1 MDHAHAEIELLAAP
15 ELGNTTYLVAD
26 PESGE
31 AVAVDPVRDV
41 DQYLAAAE
49 RLGVRVVGSVETHV
63 HNDFVSGARELEH
76 EVGARIYAAHDA
88 GLEFP
93 FDPVGEGF
101 EVPVGRFRLRVR
113 HTPGHTPQHVSYL
126 LVDEGGAVRALF
138 SGGALMVG
146 AIARTDLFG
155 PHLATHLAF
164 QAFRTVHVRLRDLPD
179 DAALYP
185 THGGGSFCGAAT
197 SSERTS
203 TLAHERRQ
211 NPFLQTTELMPFI
224 ARALHQGPYPAY
236 YKLMTPLN
244 KRGAPL
250 LGRHFDPPPPLTADM
265 TDMLRKQ
272 GAAVVDMRRGRV
284 YDRGH
289 IPGAYCIGF
298 EGPFSAWVGWV
309 IGPERPIVLVGDPG
323 EVREADLQLRRIGYD
338 QVRGYLDGGI
348 DAWTASGRE
357 LSTFETAEVE
367 DLASWILS
375 AEPMTVLDVRNEDE
389 WVHGHVPGAVHLP
402 VPSVEHHA
410 HELPREAPV
419 AVHCGVGYRA
429 GIAASI
435 LEQAG
440 FSRIIHVLAPYSD
453 WDRLHLAETIPG

>member
-1 MDHAHAEIELLAAP
+1 MAPAHAEVELFVAP
-15 ELGNTTYLVAD
+15 ELGNSTYLLAD
-26 PESGE
+26 PEAGE
-31 AVAVDPVRDV
+31 AVAIDPLRDI

-49 RLGVRVVGSVETHV
+49 RLGVRVAASLETHV
-63 HNDFVSGARELEH
+63 HNDFVSGSRELEK
-76 EVGARIYAAHDA
+76 EVGARVYAARDS

-93 FDPVGEGF
+93 FEPVQDGST
-101 EVPVGRFRLRVR
+101 VSVGRFRLRVR
-113 HTPGHTPQHVSYL
+113 HTPGHTPHHVSYQL
-126 LVDEGGAVRALF
+126 IDDQGSTRALF

-164 QAFRTVHVRLRDLPD
+164 EAFRTVHVRLRDLPD

-197 SSERTS
+197 SAERSS
-203 TLAHERRQ
+203 TLGAERQ
-211 NPFLQTTELMPFI
+211 GNPFLQTTELMPFI
-224 ARALHQGPYPAY
+224 ARALQQGPYPAY
-236 YKLMTPLN
+236 YRLMTPLN
-244 KRGAPL
+244 RRGAPL
-250 LGRHFDPPPPLTADM
+250 LGRHLSRPQPLTADL
-265 TDMLRKQ
+265 TDLQRKQ
-272 GAAVVDMRRGRV
+272 GAAIVDLRRGRA

-289 IPGAYCIGF
+289 IPGSYCIGF

-309 IGPERPIVLVGDPG
+309 IGNERPIVLVGEPD
-323 EVREADLQLRRIGYD
+323 EVKDAHVQLARIGYD
-338 QVRGYLDGGI
+338 QVRGYLDGGM
-348 DAWTASGRE
+348 DAWAASGRE
-357 LSTFETAEVE
+357 LRTFETAEVE

-375 AEPMTVLDVRNEDE
+375 AEPMTVLDVRDENE

-402 VPSVEHHA
+402 VADVEHHA

-440 FSRIIHVLAPYSD
+440 FSRIVHVLAPYSD
-453 WDRLHLAETIPG
+453 WDRLHLAETVPG